1 MHLLALA
8 LAAAPPRPLLPTAHS
23 GVFAGNFRAG
33 TPAMMVHSVRNRQQP
48 FSGWSRSTRQTSTS
62 TTTSQFLEAQKPRS
76 MAAAWIDGG
85 VPRWVTLVD
94 EVLFVV
100 ASAAFIKGSLDFFP
114 GVPLQSYI
122 EGINLFFAGS
132 AVYTVL
138 AVFAAYEIV
147 EDAKL
152 SGREAPPAK
161 LVEQALYLL
170 GSVFFLL
177 GTAEFTP
184 PAESS
189 AEDAAVSVSVLGRT
203 FFLGAA
209 RAAPE
214 RGRRHV
220 HDTSRTRPAGS
231 AASIPEDT
239 LAMGERASPASSP
252 REPRPCS
259 HPPCSHPPCSHTP
272 CSHTLFHT
280 LLTPPASHTAHTPRP
295 SGDPVW
301 PGRALHPRLLP
312 LLGRRVHLGD
322 RRLGREHRRRG
333 LGAAATHLRRRR
345 LALRARRRRLH
356 HRHDPPPPSR
366 GGGALLHG

>member
-1 MHLLALA
+1 
-8 LAAAPPRPLLPTAHS
+8 
-23 GVFAGNFRAG
+23 
-33 TPAMMVHSVRNRQQP
+33 MMVHSVRNRQQP

-203 FFLGAA
+203 FFLG
-209 RAAPE
+209 
-214 RGRRHV
+214 
-220 HDTSRTRPAGS
+220 S

-239 LAMGERASPASSP
+239 LAMGDELFILGSFLFSVAAFISAIDVSGESTGDEVSVLQRRTSVAVASLFELGGSGGRSAASRLGSAVRLGTPCFYPAGPMGMSACPEGTETLTRVGAALFVAGSARSSSSP
-252 REPRPCS
+252 SRRGS
-259 HPPCSHPPCSHTP
+259 
-272 CSHTLFHT
+272 
-280 LLTPPASHTAHTPRP
+280 P
-295 SGDPVW
+295 SGETS
-301 PGRALHPRLLP
+301 RAP
-312 LLGRRVHLGD
+312 
-322 RRLGREHRRRG
+322 
-333 LGAAATHLRRRR
+333 T
-345 LALRARRRRLH
+345 RARRAAWAAGKEEGRGCRPACR
-356 HRHDPPPPSR
+356 RHDTQWRDSITESKGCESSR
-366 GGGALLHG
+366 HHARRAASVSSHKSTFLHTRTT

>member
-1 MHLLALA
+1 MYLLTLALT
-8 LAAAPPRPLLPTAHS
+8 AAPPRPLLPTAHS
-23 GVFAGNFRAG
+23 GVFAGNFRTG

-152 SGREAPPAK
+152 SGREPPPAK

-203 FFLGAA
+203 FFLG
-209 RAAPE
+209 
-214 RGRRHV
+214 
-220 HDTSRTRPAGS
+220 S

-239 LAMGERASPASSP
+239 LAMGDELFILGSFLFSVAAFISAIDVSGESTGDEVSVLQRRTSVAVASLFELGGVAFIIG
-252 REPRPCS
+252 
-259 HPPCSHPPCSHTP
+259 TP
-272 CSHTLFHT
+272 CFYPAGPMGMSACPEGTETLT
-280 LLTPPASHTAHTPRP
+280 
-295 SGDPVW
+295 
-301 PGRALHPRLLP
+301 
-312 LLGRRVHLGD
+312 RV
-322 RRLGREHRRRG
+322 
-333 LGAAATHLRRRR
+333 GAALFVAGSVFYTIGSLII
-345 LALRARRRRLH
+345 LAFEAWLTFFRGDEAGP
-356 HRHDPPPPSR
+356 DPGAAGGVGSR
-366 GGGALLHG
+366 QGGGAGLQAGVPPTR